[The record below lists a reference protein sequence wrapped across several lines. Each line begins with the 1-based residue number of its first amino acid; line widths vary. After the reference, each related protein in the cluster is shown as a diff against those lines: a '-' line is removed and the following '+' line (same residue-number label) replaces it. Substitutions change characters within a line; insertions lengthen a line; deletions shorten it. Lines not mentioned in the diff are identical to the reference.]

1 MHTEVTAKKLIEII
15 VDNKFSISANGVMFN
30 TNKKS
35 VLTSILEGWFAER
48 VKYKDKM
55 KNAYTGGNESEGKK
69 YFLLQYT
76 QKILMNA
83 VYGSLALGDYNRYGN
98 VYLAEAVTL
107 TGQRV
112 IVESGLTVNRNINAR
127 MKGTLK

>member
-1 MHTEVTAKKLIEII
+1 
-15 VDNKFSISANGVMFN
+15 MFN

>member
-1 MHTEVTAKKLIEII
+1 
-15 VDNKFSISANGVMFN
+15 
-30 TNKKS
+30 
-35 VLTSILEGWFAER
+35 
-48 VKYKDKM
+48 
-55 KNAYTGGNESEGKK
+55 
-69 YFLLQYT
+69 
-76 QKILMNA
+76 MNA